1 MAPKPIQ
8 RSLSG
13 LSKIDLAQMP
23 SSWRTAAAVAAATAG
38 VVACVAVA
46 VSVSGPVSLD
56 AHSAGRLQMLPMQ
69 ELNLGGYGGLGDNSA
84 FSPVGGGMD
93 HMTAIHDN
101 EDIVSSL
108 QKMLHP
114 PKPKPKPAWEPR
126 SGTVEFDG
134 QEYATIPSDIMARFK
149 QARAGLQTGGST
161 SAFASPGFMSA
172 AAATP
177 PSQAAVASASP
188 APSPSA
194 KPPAW
199 VVAEAKKLQQQAQA
213 RVDGTVTTPGVSPPT
228 WAVREAKRLQQQA
241 VVHTVKGPLPSWA
254 VKEAKEDV
262 QESPPPSSTGIAS
275 KAKYK
280 ASQPYDA
287 AVVAGME
294 KQMAQ
299 MNTEHEE
306 EMSAL
311 LGTISTLSKAVKTLK
326 GRIAGKEGDESIGR
340 SPGGSEAP
348 AATRTARQGRGPGA
362 VQETPEAVRKEEWD
376 ALRARL
382 RADRQ
387 AESRGRA
394 AVGPVRSEGVKTPIP
409 HSRMSYFG
417 ILRQEQAAGASG
429 DERMAPLAAGDVDS
443 GNYKDLS
450 AGYARQ
456 QQRDEEANAQGRPA
470 DAGVRESPGSK
481 LSFWAQARNQE
492 GMGKMAAIQ
501 RMLARAGAGRAT
513 SGLMLPDGVGSAAAV
528 ARQPSQVSAG
538 SPCVAPRCTCVA
550 RGNQAVRAPD
560 SVLAL
565 SQLQGLGAQAH
576 CMYFSAHGPSGHQLS
591 LRLEGTPAAD
601 TTWKDYGSVPTGCV
615 AGAAL
620 GHRPSLLSVTDTVTG
635 DSATFGINCQA

>member
-1 MAPKPIQ
+1 
-8 RSLSG
+8 
-13 LSKIDLAQMP
+13 
-23 SSWRTAAAVAAATAG
+23 
-38 VVACVAVA
+38 
-46 VSVSGPVSLD
+46 
-56 AHSAGRLQMLPMQ
+56 MLPMQ

-161 SAFASPGFMSA
+161 SAFASPGFTSA
-172 AAATP
+172 AAVKP

-213 RVDGTVTTPGVSPPT
+213 RVDETVTTAGVSPPT

-241 VVHTVKGPLPSWA
+241 VVHTVQGPLPSWA

-262 QESPPPSSTGIAS
+262 EESPPASSAGIAS

-280 ASQPYDA
+280 ASQLDDA

-299 MNTEHEE
+299 MNTEHQE

-326 GRIAGKEGDESIGR
+326 GRIAGKQGAESIGT

-348 AATRTARQGRGPGA
+348 AATRTAGQGRGPS

-376 ALRARL
+376 ALVARL

-387 AESRGRA
+387 AESRGRE
-394 AVGPVRSEGVKTPIP
+394 AVGPVRSKRVKTPIP

-417 ILRQEQAAGASG
+417 ILRQEQAAGASAAQHG
-429 DERMAPLAAGDVDS
+429 DERMAPLAAGTGDS

-456 QQRDEEANAQGRPA
+456 QQRDEEASSQGRPA
-470 DAGVRESPGSK
+470 GAGVGESPRSK

-492 GMGKMAAIQ
+492 GLGKMAAIQ
-501 RMLARAGAGRAT
+501 RMLARAGARRAT
-513 SGLMLPDGVGSAAAV
+513 SGLMLPDSVGSAAEV
-528 ARQPSQVSAG
+528 ARQRLPSQVSAG

-550 RGNQAVRAPD
+550 RGNQAMRAPN

-591 LRLEGTPAAD
+591 LRLEGTPSAD

-615 AGAAL
+615 PGASL
-620 GHRPSLLSVTDTVTG
+620 GHGTSLLSVTDTVTG